1 MIKKIIETALPVLA
15 AEKGNADL
23 GDRSQYIGA
32 SDIGQCPR
40 KVVMGKLF
48 PQPISLEQQIV
59 FERGH
64 LAENIVHES
73 LIQYCRGDMEKT
85 VSAQTEVCYSDEPNI
100 KAHIDFV
107 LNDSGTK
114 TVIEVKTATMVNT
127 PYDSWINQCIFQQ
140 GLLALQN
147 PEVEI
152 NGFVLVIDLKT
163 GNIGEFEV
171 KFDDIVFNDLLNKAI
186 WLLNQLS
193 ASDIDYDNL
202 PLKPSVLC
210 GYCGFQ
216 EGCPYYD
223 DKSNISDDLRGF
235 ILEYA
240 QINGQIKE
248 LDNSLGQLEETI
260 KSHGEFRTTIEVKGE
275 GDKPSFIKASFGISK
290 MTTLNIQSLKQNEP
304 ELYAMY
310 SQEKEV
316 ARLVIK

>member
-1 MIKKIIETALPVLA
+1 MIKKIIEATLPALA
-15 AEKGNADL
+15 AEKGSADL
-23 GDRSQYIGA
+23 GDRSKYIGA
-32 SDIGQCPR
+32 SDVGQCPR
-40 KVVMGKLF
+40 KSIMGKLF

-73 LIQYCRGDMEKT
+73 LIKYCDGDNAKSVLSQY
-85 VSAQTEVCYSDEPNI
+85 EVAYSGNKSI

-107 LNDSGTK
+107 LNEDNK
-114 TVIEVKTATMVNT
+114 QTVVEVKTATMVNT

-147 PEVEI
+147 PEAEI
-152 NGFVLVIDLKT
+152 DGFVLVIDLKT
-163 GNIGEFEV
+163 GNIGEFKVEFDEV
-171 KFDDIVFNDLLNKAI
+171 VFNDLLNKAI
-186 WLLNQLS
+186 WLLKQLS
-193 ASDIDYDNL
+193 AADDIDYDNL
-202 PLKPSVLC
+202 PLKPSILC

-223 DKSNISDDLRGF
+223 DKSNIPDDLRAL

-248 LDNSLGQLEETI
+248 LEKGLGPLKETI
-260 KSHGEFRTTIEVKGE
+260 ISFGEFRATIEGV
-275 GDKPSFIKASFGISK
+275 KASYVISK
-290 MTTLNIQSLKQNEP
+290 MNTLNIQALKQNEP
-304 ELYAMY
+304 ELYEMY

-316 ARLVIK
+316 GKLVIK